1 MTRIALFLLAIV
13 VIIVPVAIEL
23 GEYNGK
29 PIDLLVSDFI
39 IIIFSFFGIIL
50 IAKNF
55 RAMRVDSAV
64 LVYVAMFFYMIFI
77 SLASGIVFDT
87 LSPLV
92 SVMRFLKSTLLIF
105 FGVWMGF
112 YVTPRFVINVIGNLT
127 ASLIVVLLLSD
138 VLFNPA
144 FPFGRW
150 GGNFLGAS
158 VYGFPNAAASFYA
171 LLGVFIVVTLR
182 YQHGCVEKVFLW
194 TALGAMFAVCLLS
207 LSRNALLTYIAMLSL
222 SYFWFHRIRIRV
234 IATLALMF
242 GGAIVFGADYL
253 QQNEGLIHKLKAFS
267 GDNPLSSRDEV
278 WLFAIGH
285 LAVSPAF
292 GYGFYS
298 FDHFG
303 FDIGTLHNAFL
314 DLIYKSGVAGM
325 LIYVGTLSL
334 PLIYRFNAIKSNAD
348 RSVKIFFDTYLMVVF
363 LACFS
368 GLTQESLSFSLVQSV
383 LFFCLG
389 LSVTFYRRFVKYED
403 T

>member
-1 MTRIALFLLAIV
+1 MM
-13 VIIVPVAIEL
+13 IIVPVAIEI
-23 GEYNGK
+23 GVYNGK
-29 PIDLLVSDFI
+29 PIELVVSDI
-39 IIIFSFFGIIL
+39 IIVIFGLFGVIF
-50 IAKNF
+50 IAQNF
-55 RAMRVDSAV
+55 RTIRVDISV
-64 LVYVAMFFYMIFI
+64 LVYVAMFFYMVITSI
-77 SLASGIVFDT
+77 ASGIVFDT

-105 FGVWMGF
+105 FGVWLGF
-112 YVTPRFVINVIGNLT
+112 YVTPRLVINVIGNLT
-127 ASLIVVLLLSD
+127 ALLILVLLLSD

-150 GGNFLGAS
+150 GGNFFGAS

-182 YQHGCVEKVFLW
+182 YQHGCVERVLLW
-194 TALGAMFAVCLLS
+194 AALGAMFVICLLS

-222 SYFWFHRIRIRV
+222 SYLWFHRIRLRV
-234 IATLALMF
+234 IATLALMI

-285 LAVSPAF
+285 LAVSPVF

-314 DLIYKSGVAGM
+314 DLIYKSGFAGM
-325 LIYVGTLSL
+325 LVYIGTLSL
-334 PLIYRFNAIKSNAD
+334 PLIYRFNAIKANSD
-348 RSVKIFFDTYLMVVF
+348 GSVRIFFDTYLMMLF
-363 LACFS
+363 LAFFS
-368 GLTQESLSFSLVQSV
+368 GITQESLSFSLVQSV

-389 LSVTFYRRFVKYED
+389 LSVSFHRRFVKYEN